1 LTPPILQLAGLTDVT
16 TEYEFSDST
25 ILWGQYA
32 QSLMVTERTLN
43 AIQAEQFT
51 GREPESSADL
61 IRDHQDPELLARR
74 LVIDGRQKKMAEIL
88 AEHQL
93 QGMILSR
100 PEHLSWITA
109 GADLSPAMHLG
120 RHPIIAYLSPT
131 HRMMICD
138 PTQSA
143 RLFEEELFGLGFLLK
158 EFPLA
163 DGPQSILGNLV
174 VGKSVAWDM
183 RLDDRPSLRAALHSE
198 TQALSDAERTALRR
212 LGRML
217 SLCVETT
224 AATFK
229 RGETERD
236 IASQLVHRMIR
247 EGIQPV
253 HIQVL
258 AEERARHYR
267 SAAPQNQAVRNWVVI
282 SATGRRDGLDV
293 SLSRCVAFGM
303 PQISQVRDFDVAA
316 MAQTTGAFFT
326 RPEESVGVI
335 APKVRRILEKNGFAD
350 EWGRESSLASAGR
363 PVSELPSISLAPTM
377 SIILSDSAWAWQV
390 SVGSARVCDTIV
402 TDSGGFEFIT
412 VSRHSSWPSMEI
424 AVKGQTVRRP
434 GFLRRDD

>member
-1 LTPPILQLAGLTDVT
+1 MT

-32 QSLMVTERTLN
+32 QSLLVTERTLS
-43 AIQAEQFT
+43 AIQAEHFT
-51 GREPESSADL
+51 GHDPDSSADL
-61 IRDHQDPELLARR
+61 IRDHQDPGLLARR
-74 LVIDGRQKKMAEIL
+74 LVIDTRQKKMAEIL

-93 QGMILSR
+93 QGIILSR

-109 GADLSPAMHLG
+109 GAELTPAMHLG
-120 RHPIIAYLSPT
+120 RHPIFAYLSPT

-163 DGPQSILGNLV
+163 DGPHSILSSLV
-174 VGKSVAWDM
+174 MGKTVAWDM
-183 RLDDRPSLRAALHSE
+183 RLDDRPSLRGALHTE
-198 TQALSDAERTALRR
+198 CQALSEAERNTLRR
-212 LGRML
+212 LGRAL

-236 IASQLVHRMIR
+236 IAAQLAHRMLR
-247 EGIQPV
+247 EGVQPV

-267 SAAPQNQAVRNWVVI
+267 SAAPKNQAVRNWVVI
-282 SATGRRDGLDV
+282 SATGRREGLDV

-303 PQISQVRDFDVAA
+303 PTPQQVRDFDVAA

-350 EWGRESSLASAGR
+350 EWGRESSLSSAGR

-377 SIILSDSAWAWQV
+377 STIPAHSSWAWQV
-390 SVGSARVCDTIV
+390 SIGSARVCDTIV
-402 TDSGGFEFIT
+402 TDGEGFELVT
-412 VSRHSSWPSMEI
+412 MSKHSSWPAMEI

-434 GFLRRDD
+434 GFLRRD

>member
-1 LTPPILQLAGLTDVT
+1 MTI
-16 TEYEFSDST
+16 EYEFSDST

-32 QSLMVTERTLN
+32 QSLLVTERTLS

-74 LVIDGRQKKMAEIL
+74 LVIDSRQKKMAEIL

-93 QGMILSR
+93 QGIILSR

-109 GADLSPAMHLG
+109 GAELSPAMHLG
-120 RHPIIAYLSPT
+120 RHPIFAYLSPT

-163 DGPQSILGNLV
+163 DGPHSILSSLV
-174 VGKSVAWDM
+174 MGKTVAWDM
-183 RLDDRPSLRAALHSE
+183 RLDDRPSLRGALHTECQSLSE
-198 TQALSDAERTALRR
+198 AERAALRR
-212 LGRML
+212 LGRAL
-217 SLCVETT
+217 ALCVETT

-236 IASQLVHRMIR
+236 IAAQLVHRMLR
-247 EGIQPV
+247 EGVQPV
-253 HIQVL
+253 HVQVL

-267 SAAPQNQAVRNWVVI
+267 SAAPRNQAVRNWAVI

-293 SLSRCVAFGM
+293 SMSRCVAFDM
-303 PQISQVRDFDVAA
+303 PTPQQV
-316 MAQTTGAFFT
+316 
-326 RPEESVGVI
+326 
-335 APKVRRILEKNGFAD
+335 
-350 EWGRESSLASAGR
+350 
-363 PVSELPSISLAPTM
+363 
-377 SIILSDSAWAWQV
+377 
-390 SVGSARVCDTIV
+390 
-402 TDSGGFEFIT
+402 
-412 VSRHSSWPSMEI
+412 
-424 AVKGQTVRRP
+424 
-434 GFLRRDD
+434 